1 MSLPR
6 QTLLLQV
13 FWIYLIKSK
22 NPPEATAFLRLIW
35 NSVPDS
41 LLSLR
46 EIKEVFKEGVSSAET
61 TDVYN
66 FYSEAV
72 GEFHPDVAPRKLQHY
87 SRTAIRRRLNQ
98 NGHWL
103 PDGIKETGLPKKLQ
117 SYLNL
122 EE

>member
-1 MSLPR
+1 MSLQR

-22 NPPEATAFLRLIW
+22 NPQEATAFLRLIW

-46 EIKEVFKEGVSSAET
+46 EIKEAFEEGFSSAET
-61 TDVYN
+61 TDIYN
-66 FYSEAV
+66 FYSKAV
-72 GEFHPDVAPRKLQHY
+72 GELHPDVVPRKLKHY
-87 SRTAIRRRLNQ
+87 SRTIIRRRLSQ

-103 PDGIKETGLPKKLQ
+103 PDGIKEIDLPKKLQ